1 MKLADQ
7 VEGGG
12 FAFDAGVEGEDD
24 LLDAFF
30 IDAGEKLLVAGRF
43 ELHAGHPVVVAVRCI
58 VPQSDL
64 PGDLRCRCG
73 RIARDDLDADSLD
86 RLQLVTA
93 MEDEFDIEIDDE
105 KLEAINSVAEAIVA
119 IKSALGE

>member
-1 MKLADQ
+1 MEHSEIFEKVADIASD
-7 VEGGG
+7 VLGINADEITEGTTFDD
-12 FAFDAGVEGEDD
+12 FARRGRGV
-24 LLDAFF
+24 
-30 IDAGEKLLVAGRF
+30 
-43 ELHAGHPVVVAVRCI
+43 
-58 VPQSDL
+58 
-64 PGDLRCRCG
+64 
-73 RIARDDLDADSLD
+73 ARDDLDADSLD

>member
-1 MKLADQ
+1 MEHSEIFEKVADI
-7 VEGGG
+7 
-12 FAFDAGVEGEDD
+12 A
-24 LLDAFF
+24 
-30 IDAGEKLLVAGRF
+30 
-43 ELHAGHPVVVAVRCI
+43 
-58 VPQSDL
+58 SDVL
-64 PGDLRCRCG
+64 GINADE
-73 RIARDDLDADSLD
+73 ITEETTFDDLDTDSLD